1 MWILKFLPDWI
12 FYAVFLLGVIG
23 LAATYL
29 LKLIPIPFLYVYKTP
44 IQLISIAC
52 IAIGV
57 YMAGAIANEDAW
69 NARVAELQIRV
80 AEAEAK
86 STQVNTEVVEKVVNR
101 TQVVKEKGDEVIKY
115 VETEVVK
122 YDTKFLPGGQ
132 CEIPKEFIIAL
143 NKAALP

>member
-12 FYAVFLLGVIG
+12 FYAVFLIGVIG

-52 IAIGV
+52 IVIGV
-57 YMAGAIANEDAW
+57 YMAGAIANEAAW
-69 NARVAELQIRV
+69 NARVAELQIKV
-80 AEAEAK
+80 AEAQAK
-86 STQVNTEVVEKVVNR
+86 SAQVNTEIVEKVVNR
-101 TQVVKEKGDEVIKY
+101 TQIVKEKGDEVIKY
-115 VETEVVK
+115 VEKEVVK

-143 NKAALP
+143 NKAAKP

>member
-12 FYAVFLLGVIG
+12 FYAVFFLGLIG
-23 LAATYL
+23 LVATYL

-52 IAIGV
+52 IVIGV
-57 YMAGAIANEDAW
+57 YMAGAIANEAAW
-69 NARVAELQIRV
+69 NARVAELQIKV

-86 STQVNTEVVEKVVNR
+86 SAQVNTEIVEKVINR

-115 VETEVVK
+115 VEKEVVK

-143 NKAALP
+143 NKAAKP